1 MVAPRQWS
9 GGVVGSLD
17 VVSAWV
23 SSFCKA
29 WESNDPYAVG
39 ELFAVDSAFFNEPW
53 AEPWR
58 GREEIVTGWAKF
70 RDMPDLMALDWHPV
84 LITEGLAII
93 EATST
98 FPDRVVSSLWLLR
111 LDKLGRARQFT
122 EWSMPHPKVDQ

>member
-1 MVAPRQWS
+1 MVS
-9 GGVVGSLD
+9 GLD

-39 ELFAVDSAFFNEPW
+39 ELFTLESAYFSAPYVAPW
-53 AEPWR
+53 L
-58 GREEIVTGWAKF
+58 GRDQIIAGWAKF
-70 RDMPDLMALDWHPV
+70 RDMPDLMRVDWHPV

-98 FPDRVVSSLWLLR
+98 FPDRTNSNLWLLR

-122 EWSMPHPKVDQ
+122 EWTMPHPS